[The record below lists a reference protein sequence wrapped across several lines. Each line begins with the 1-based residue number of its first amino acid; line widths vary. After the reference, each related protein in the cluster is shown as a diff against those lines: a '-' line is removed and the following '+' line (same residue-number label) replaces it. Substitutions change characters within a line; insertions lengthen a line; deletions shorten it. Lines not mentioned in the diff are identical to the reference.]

1 MKVTEVKRRRERFLL
16 RFVARINPHRRERT
30 ELRRIIGCIA
40 SLQEMRS
47 TKTGRQLRRVLGLT
61 LKYNYRDDLQA
72 KFLGGWD
79 DGYILAEMMFL
90 LLLAILAI
98 FEVYQ
103 VSQSF

>member
-1 MKVTEVKRRRERFLL
+1 MT
-16 RFVARINPHRRERT
+16 PHRRERT

-61 LKYNYRDDLQA
+61 LKYNDRNDLKA

-103 VSQSF
+103 VLSKLLMTIPIIRLMCFNCNT